1 MYLLIKLSS
10 ILIFVICMS
19 YMLLG
24 LLFSSAAL
32 SVVNQLDFFDGHAGV
47 SSLRVLPKTPP
58 RVCSS
63 VSHGA
68 HLNGWR
74 SSCCGSGAGR
84 NGNTRKKRFVLS
96 LLSQPLSRI
105 SLWQKGTGSQPALG
119 PRNVGCRAVAPAS
132 QSELREGRRGMN
144 NGPQE
149 IIVLS

>member
-1 MYLLIKLSS
+1 MTWPEKQVFCGQHIVGSRSGVHSVHLCLLIGELNTYTFMYLLIKLSS

-32 SVVNQLDFFDGHAGV
+32 SVVNQLDFSDGHAGV
-47 SSLRVLPKTPP
+47 SSSRVLPKTPP

-74 SSCCGSGAGR
+74 SSFCGSGAGR
-84 NGNTRKKRFVLS
+84 NGNTRKKPFVLS
-96 LLSQPLSRI
+96 LLS
-105 SLWQKGTGSQPALG
+105 
-119 PRNVGCRAVAPAS
+119 
-132 QSELREGRRGMN
+132 
-144 NGPQE
+144 
-149 IIVLS
+149 